1 MTTSQFILAGGL
13 AFVLVA
19 SLSAGLLLVSSG
31 RERRYHR
38 RVMMARGQ
46 ALAAEMRSRTPATR
60 LLVRIV
66 GGIGRGIVRSG
77 LLPAKT
83 LAELEQTLALA
94 GLRDGNGLGLFIGA
108 KIVCVIGF
116 PAAAILLTR
125 EVSISPTIAH
135 MAPFMAGIIG
145 LLLPDKV
152 VGVLG
157 DKYRTSLELGVPDAL
172 DMMVICTQAGLGLAP
187 AMERVASE
195 IWYAHPTV
203 ARELNQTVTEMRIA
217 VNGAQALTA
226 LGTRTGLSSL
236 KRVATTLIQSIQYGT
251 PLSDALRSLAAEM
264 RQEALTRYEEKAA
277 RLPVMLTIPMIVFV
291 LPCVFIVVGGPAALH
306 IGKAFAR

>member
-1 MTTSQFILAGGL
+1 MTPQLLLTGGL
-13 AFVLVA
+13 VFVLVA

-38 RVMMARGQ
+38 RVLMARGQ
-46 ALAAEMRSRTPATR
+46 TSAAGREARSPATR
-60 LLVRIV
+60 LPIRIV
-66 GGIGRGIVRSG
+66 SGIGRGIAGSG

-83 LAELEQTLALA
+83 LAELEQTLAMA

-108 KIVCVIGF
+108 KILFLIGF
-116 PAAAILLTR
+116 PVAAIMLTR
-125 EVSISPTIAH
+125 EAGISPVIAH
-135 MAPFMAGIIG
+135 MAPFFAAIIG
-145 LLLPDKV
+145 LVLPDKI
-152 VGVLG
+152 VGSLG
-157 DKYRTSLELGVPDAL
+157 DRYRVSLETGVPDAL
-172 DMMVICTQAGLGLAP
+172 DMMVICTQAGLGLVP
-187 AMERVASE
+187 AMQRVAAE

-203 ARELNQTVTEMRIA
+203 ARELNQTVTEMQIA
-217 VNGAQALTA
+217 VNGAHALTG

-236 KRVATTLIQSIQYGT
+236 KRVATTLIQSTQYGT

-264 RQEALTRYEEKAA
+264 RQEALTRYEERAA
-277 RLPVMLTIPMIVFV
+277 RLPVMLTIPMIMFV